1 MFVDSHCHLE
11 MEEFDA
17 DRDAVM
23 ARAAASGVA
32 YMLTVATE
40 ERYFSKAIEIA
51 RANER
56 VYAAI
61 GVHPHNAAGYSEA
74 LEKRIRGY
82 LAHPK
87 IVGYGEIGLDFYRN
101 YSPKGAQMEAF
112 ERQIALARE
121 ARLPIIIHSRNAR
134 AETLEVLKRAAIE
147 GHPTIIHCYSYDVDT
162 ARKVLDM
169 GIFLSIPGTVTYKN
183 SGLAEVLQHVPLE
196 RLLSETD
203 APFLAP
209 SPHRG
214 KRNEPANV
222 LRVVEEIA
230 RIRRKDPEEIGAMLT
245 ETFTS
250 LFLRRK
256 VECSGEAPGLG
267 PLP

>member
-11 MEEFDA
+11 MEEYDG
-17 DRDAVM
+17 DRDAVI
-23 ARAAASGVA
+23 ARAAAADVS

-40 ERYFSKAIEIA
+40 ERYFSKAVDIA
-51 RANER
+51 RANEG

-61 GVHPHNAAGYSEA
+61 GVHPHNAADYSEA

-82 LAHPK
+82 LDLPK
-87 IVGYGEIGLDFYRN
+87 VVGYGEIGLDFYRN
-101 YSPKGAQMEAF
+101 YSPKDAQMEAF

-121 ARLPIIIHSRNAR
+121 AGLPIIIHSRNAR
-134 AETLEVLKRAAIE
+134 SETLEVLRHASIE
-147 GHPTIIHCYSYDVDT
+147 GHPTIIHCYSYDADT
-162 ARKVLDM
+162 AKKVLDM

-183 SGLAEVLQHVPLE
+183 SGLVQVLEHVPLE

-203 APFLAP
+203 APFLTP

-214 KRNEPANV
+214 KRNEPAFV
-222 LRVVEEIA
+222 ARVVEEIA
-230 RIRRKDPEEIGAMLT
+230 AIRKKDPEEMGNILA

-250 LFLRRK
+250 LFLGRK
-256 VECSGEAPGLG
+256 RVAPGKDGGLG
-267 PLP
+267 PSP

>member
-11 MEEFDA
+11 MEEYDS
-17 DRDAVM
+17 DRDAVI
-23 ARAAASGVA
+23 ARAAAADVS

-40 ERYFSKAIEIA
+40 ERYFSKAVEIA
-51 RANER
+51 RANEG

-61 GVHPHNAAGYSEA
+61 GVHPHNAADYSEA
-74 LEKRIRGY
+74 LEKRIRRY
-82 LAHPK
+82 LDHPK

-101 YSPKGAQMEAF
+101 YAPRDAQMEAF

-121 ARLPIIIHSRNAR
+121 AGLPIIIHSRNAR
-134 AETLEVLKRAAIE
+134 AETLEVLKRASIV

-162 ARKVLDM
+162 AKKLLEM
-169 GIFLSIPGTVTYKN
+169 GVFLSIPGTVTYKN
-183 SGLAEVLQHVPLE
+183 SGLAGVLEHVPLE

-203 APFLAP
+203 APFLTP

-222 LRVVEEIA
+222 VRVVEEIA
-230 RIRRKDPEEIGAMLT
+230 ATRKKDPEEVGTLLT

-250 LFLRRK
+250 LFLKWKRK
-256 VECSGEAPGLG
+256 APAEDAGLG
-267 PLP
+267 PPQ